1 MPENPSAS
9 PPGISVVIPNYNGA
23 DQLERNLP
31 PLISALRE
39 AGADYEII
47 VSDDAS
53 ADGSAGF
60 LKKNYPGV
68 ILIENAANSGFSTN
82 INRGIA
88 RASRPLTFLMNTDI
102 RLEPGYFAPLLTY
115 FSEPGV
121 FGVMGRIV
129 GMDDD
134 RIQDSAKYPRRNG
147 VQVDGSA
154 NYLPARG
161 TRAPSLFLSGAEAL
175 VDTAKL
181 RSLDGFDEIFS
192 PFYGED
198 LDLGL
203 RAWRSGW
210 TCWYEHSAV
219 CRHRTSSTIAAHNK
233 PSAVRAIAAR
243 NKFHLHFIHLD
254 APSLALWL
262 VLAAGNLVLKTLS
275 LRFYYARGF
284 ALFLAEAG
292 KALASRGRVPRGRT
306 LRQAFGLVEKLI
318 GEYGGKK

>member
-1 MPENPSAS
+1 MPATPPAG
-9 PPGISVVIPNYNGA
+9 PPGISVVIPSYNGA
-23 DQLERNLP
+23 ALLEANLP
-31 PLISALRE
+31 PLIAALRE

-53 ADGSAGF
+53 SDGSAGF

-68 ILIENAANSGFSTN
+68 ILIENAENSGFSTN

-88 RASRPLTFLMNTDI
+88 RASKPLTFLMNTDI
-102 RLEPGYFAPLLTY
+102 RLEPGYFAPLLPY

-121 FGVMGRIV
+121 FGVMGRII
-129 GMDDD
+129 GADDD
-134 RIQDSAKYPRRNG
+134 RLQDSAKYPRRNG

-161 TRAPSLFLSGAEAL
+161 NRAPSLFLSGAEAL
-175 VDTAKL
+175 VDTARLKAL
-181 RSLDGFDEIFS
+181 GGFDEIFS

-210 TCWYEHSAV
+210 TCWYEHAAV

-233 PSAVRAIAAR
+233 PDAVRAIAAR

-262 VLAAGNLVLKTLS
+262 VLSAGNAVLKSLS

-284 ALFLAEAG
+284 ALFIAEAG
-292 KALASRGRVPRGRT
+292 KALDSRGRVPRRHT
-306 LRQAFGLVEKLI
+306 LRQAFALIEKMI
-318 GEYGGKK
+318 GESGGKK